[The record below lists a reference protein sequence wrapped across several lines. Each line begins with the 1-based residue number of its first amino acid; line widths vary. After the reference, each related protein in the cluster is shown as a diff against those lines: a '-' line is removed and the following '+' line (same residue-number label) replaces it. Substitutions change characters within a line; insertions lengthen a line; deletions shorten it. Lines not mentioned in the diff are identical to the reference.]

1 MSRLAKLALPI
12 LCALPIAACNNDAP
26 VDPAAD
32 TESYDTASTPE
43 PMPTV
48 TETVAASPEPT
59 RTPDA
64 EVEQAGRSDDAQ
76 AREGAVQA
84 TIPSRFHGNWAE
96 DLDFCGIPGHQ
107 RYDIQAREIGFF
119 ESTGEVENVRVNG
132 NYAAATV
139 TEQYGES
146 PPSEYVFY
154 MAIED
159 GDTMRIRYDK
169 EPRFRI
175 YRCP

>member
-1 MSRLAKLALPI
+1 MKQSIVYRTLPFAFLASL
-12 LCALPIAACNNDAP
+12 AACDSSEPASDAEATP
-26 VDPAAD
+26 QPA
-32 TESYDTASTPE
+32 
-43 PMPTV
+43 PTV
-48 TETVAASPEPT
+48 TETVAATPEPT
-59 RTPDA
+59 RTPDP
-64 EVEQAGRSDDAQ
+64 EVDAAGAQDESQ
-76 AREGAVQA
+76 AREGATQD
-84 TIPSRFHGNWAE
+84 TIPSRFHGEWAE

-119 ESTGEVENVRVNG
+119 ESTGVVQNVRVNG
-132 NYAAATV
+132 DYAAATV
-139 TEQYGES
+139 SEQYGDA
-146 PPSEYVFY
+146 PPAEYVFY